1 MSTDTA
7 LVVIDAQIGVVG
19 EAYHHD
25 EVLSNIQLLLGRA
38 RSSGTPVLY
47 VQHNERGGME
57 KGEPLWQI
65 HPAVTPREGEPVIQ
79 KESPDSFHETR
90 LQEELEARGIKSL
103 VITGARH
110 RCVSIQP
117 SAGQLLRATTCCWPA
132 MLIPPRIARPCR
144 RKTLSRSITR
154 RSMASG
160 QVTAECGY
168 SQLARFIL
176 LCSRAFADKSR
187 QTRENRISITPGTCF
202 LDRTPLMEPLI

>member
-57 KGEPLWQI
+57 PGMPLWQI

-79 KESPDSFHETR
+79 KESPDSFYETR
-90 LQEELEARGIKSL
+90 LQEELEARGIKRL
-103 VITGARH
+103 VITGGQTQY
-110 RCVSIQP
+110 CVDTTVRRAVAQ
-117 SAGQLLRATTCCWPA
+117 GYDVLLASDAHTTEDSD
-132 MLIPPRIARPCR
+132 
-144 RKTLSRSITR
+144 TLSAEKIIAFYNETLNGFWAGEREVR
-154 RSMASG
+154 VQAASEIHF
-160 QVTAECGY
+160 AE
-168 SQLARFIL
+168 QQI
-176 LCSRAFADKSR
+176 
-187 QTRENRISITPGTCF
+187 
-202 LDRTPLMEPLI
+202 